1 MELKILFNFA
11 VFKER
16 TTDPAVT
23 GGIKQIIMEAIVYKQ
38 GLNWISNIGGYL
50 TQLPYWVKT
59 KKQVKEYLSDYN
71 VIFAKK

>member
-1 MELKILFNFA
+1 
-11 VFKER
+11 
-16 TTDPAVT
+16 
-23 GGIKQIIMEAIVYKQ
+23 MEAIVYKQ
-38 GLNWISNIGGYL
+38 GLNWISNIGGNL